1 MYTRTLERKNLWWYV
16 TSSEKEVAVE
26 IPEEFRKGSYLI
38 ANYPE
43 GEIKEQMTITPV

>member
-1 MYTRTLERKNLWWYV
+1 MVVCNF
-16 TSSEKEVAVE
+16 SEKEVAVE

-43 GEIKEQMTITPV
+43 GEIKEQMTIRPYEAFVLEK